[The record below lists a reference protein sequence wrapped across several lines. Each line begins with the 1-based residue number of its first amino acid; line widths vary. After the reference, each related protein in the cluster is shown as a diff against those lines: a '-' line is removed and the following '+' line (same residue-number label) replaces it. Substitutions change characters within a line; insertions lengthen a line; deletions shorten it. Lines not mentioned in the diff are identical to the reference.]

1 MAKNRKSRE
10 DVESRIGERNIQ
22 RWGLD
27 MHNPVFFT
35 SSGLIIV
42 LLVLTLV
49 YREQAQSAFSAVQT
63 LVSNQFG
70 WLLIL
75 TVNILLVYSIFLAF
89 GRFSKIRIGG
99 PDARPEFSTR
109 SWFAM
114 LFSAGMGIG
123 VIYWSVA
130 EPITH
135 FSTTPF
141 LAESGTADAA
151 QVGMATTFLHW
162 GFHAWAVYAV
172 VGLALAFFAY
182 NWGLPLTV
190 RSLFYPLLGERIY
203 GWIGDVVDTIAVLAT
218 MFGITTVLGL
228 GAGQISAG
236 MNYLFD
242 TPDTI
247 IVEVGIIA
255 FITAIATMSV
265 VAGLDGGVKRLSD
278 INIGVAV
285 VLLAFILV
293 VGPTVFILNGFI
305 ENVGF
310 YLQNFMFLGTWSEA
324 YEGGTW
330 QNNWTVFYWAWWVS
344 WAPFVGIF
352 IARISKGRT
361 VREFM
366 LGVTLVP
373 SLVCFFWFSA
383 FGGTALYQ
391 ALNGVGDIVG
401 AVDENF
407 ATAFFVMVSQLPLAW
422 PISLIA
428 VLLIFTFFVTSSDS
442 GSLVIDSITAGG
454 KEDAPVVQRVFWAVT
469 EGAVAAVLLIGGGLT
484 ALQTAVLVLGL
495 PFAIVILFVC
505 YSLYKGLQT
514 EFLDEVASE
523 EARAE
528 RDEADVGVEPAAAP
542 TD

>member
-1 MAKNRKSRE
+1 MADNRKSRE
-10 DVESRIGERNIQ
+10 DVDSRIGERNIQ

-35 SSGLIIV
+35 SSGFIIILLI
-42 LLVLTLV
+42 LTLV
-49 YREQAQSAFSAVQT
+49 YQEQAASAFGAVQT
-63 LVSNQFG
+63 FVSDKFG
-70 WLLIL
+70 WFLIV
-75 TVNILLVYSIFLAF
+75 TVNILLVYSVFLAF

-99 PDARPEFSTR
+99 QDARPEFSTL

-135 FSTTPF
+135 FSNTPF
-141 LAESGTADAA
+141 LAQSGTEDAA
-151 QVGMATTFLHW
+151 QVGMVTAFLHW
-162 GFHAWAVYAV
+162 GFHAWAIYAV

-190 RSLFYPLLGERIY
+190 RSLFYPLLGNRIY
-203 GWIGDVVDTIAVLAT
+203 SWIGDVVDTVAVLAT

-236 MNYLFD
+236 MNYLFN

-247 IVEVGIIA
+247 VVEVGVIA

-278 INIGVAV
+278 INIGVAT
-285 VLLAFILV
+285 LLLIFIMV
-293 VGPTVFILNGFI
+293 VGPTLFILNGFI
-305 ENVGF
+305 QNVGY
-310 YLQNFMFLGTWSEA
+310 YLQNFMFIGTWSEA

-330 QNNWTVFYWAWWVS
+330 QNSWTVFYWAWWVS

-373 SLVCFFWFSA
+373 SIVCFFWFSA

-391 ALNGVGDIVG
+391 ALNGIGDIVG

-407 ATAFFVMVSQLPLAW
+407 ATAFFVMVSELPFSGV
-422 PISLIA
+422 ISFIA
-428 VLLIFTFFVTSSDS
+428 VVLIFTFFVTSSDS

-454 KEDAPVVQRVFWAVT
+454 KDDAPVGQRIFWAVT
-469 EGAVAAVLLIGGGLT
+469 EGAVAAVLLVGGGLT
-484 ALQTAVLVLGL
+484 ALQTAVIVLGL
-495 PFAIVILFVC
+495 PFAVVILFVC
-505 YSLYKGLQT
+505 YSLYKGLQ
-514 EFLDEVASE
+514 
-523 EARAE
+523 AE
-528 RDEADVGVEPAAAP
+528 LRDEIVSSKETRQEERGGQTEAVPAD
-542 TD
+542 

>member
-1 MAKNRKSRE
+1 MADNKKSRE
-10 DVESRIGERNIQ
+10 DVETRVGERNIQ

-35 SSGLIIV
+35 SSGFIIV
-42 LLVLTLV
+42 LLVLTLL
-49 YREQAQSAFSAVQT
+49 YQESAASAFSAVQAF
-63 LVSNQFG
+63 VSDKFG
-70 WLLIL
+70 WLLII
-75 TVNILLVYSIFLAF
+75 TVNLLLVYSAFLAF

-99 PDARPEFSTR
+99 KDARPEFSTL

-135 FSTTPF
+135 FSNTPF
-141 LAESGTADAA
+141 LAQSGTEDAA
-151 QVGMATTFLHW
+151 QVGMVTAFLHW

-247 IVEVGIIA
+247 VVEVSVIA
-255 FITAIATMSV
+255 FITSIATMSV

-278 INIGVAV
+278 MNIVIAA
-285 VLLAFILV
+285 LLLVFIMI
-293 VGPTVFILNGFI
+293 VGPTIFILNGFI
-305 ENVGF
+305 QNVGF
-310 YLQNFMFLGTWSEA
+310 YLQNFMFLGTWGEA

-330 QNNWTVFYWAWWVS
+330 QNSWTVFYWAWWVS

-366 LGVTLVP
+366 LGVVLVP
-373 SLVCFFWFSA
+373 SIVCFFWFSA

-391 ALNGVGDIVG
+391 ALNGVGNIVS
-401 AVDENF
+401 AVDANF
-407 ATAFFVMVSQLPLAW
+407 ATAFFVMVSELPLSGV
-422 PISLIA
+422 ISFIA
-428 VLLIFTFFVTSSDS
+428 VVLIFTFFVTSSDS

-454 KEDAPVVQRVFWAVT
+454 KDDAPVAQRIFWAVT
-469 EGAVAAVLLIGGGLT
+469 EGVVAAVLLIGGGLT
-484 ALQTAVLVLGL
+484 ALQTAVIALGL

-505 YSLYKGLQT
+505 YSLYKGLQA
-514 EFLDEVASE
+514 EYRDEVVPRE
-523 EARAE
+523 EAKEE
-528 RDEADVGVEPAAAP
+528 RGGQTEAVPA
-542 TD
+542 D

>member
-1 MAKNRKSRE
+1 MADNRKSRE
-10 DVESRIGERNIQ
+10 DVDSRIGERNIQ

-35 SSGLIIV
+35 SSGFIIV
-42 LLVLTLV
+42 LLVLTLL
-49 YREQAQSAFSAVQT
+49 YQEQAASAFSAVQT
-63 LVSNQFG
+63 YVSNQFG
-70 WLLIL
+70 WFLIL
-75 TVNILLVYSIFLAF
+75 TVNILLVYSLFLAF
-89 GRFSKIRIGG
+89 GRFGKIRIGG
-99 PDARPEFSTR
+99 QDARPEFSR
-109 SWFAM
+109 LSWFAM

-135 FSTTPF
+135 YSTTPF
-141 LAESGTADAA
+141 LAQSGTESAA
-151 QVGMATTFLHW
+151 QVGMVTTFLHW
-162 GFHAWAVYAV
+162 GLHAWAVYAV

-203 GWIGDVVDTIAVLAT
+203 GWIGDVVDTTAVLAT

-247 IVEVGIIA
+247 VVEVGVIA

-278 INIGVAV
+278 LNIGIATL
-285 VLLAFILV
+285 LLAFILV

-305 ENVGF
+305 QNVGY
-310 YLQNFMFLGTWSEA
+310 YLQNFMFLGTWSEV

-330 QNNWTVFYWAWWVS
+330 QNTWTVFYWAWWVS

-366 LGVTLVP
+366 LGVVLVP
-373 SLVCFFWFSA
+373 SIVCFFWFSA
-383 FGGTALYQ
+383 FGGTALHQ
-391 ALNGVGDIVG
+391 ALNGTNDIVG
-401 AVDENF
+401 AVNENF
-407 ATAFFVMVSQLPLAW
+407 ATAFFAMVSPLPLGGV
-422 PISLIA
+422 ISFIA
-428 VLLIFTFFVTSSDS
+428 VVLIFTFFVTSSDS

-454 KEDAPVVQRVFWAVT
+454 KDDAPVAQRIFWAVT

-495 PFAIVILFVC
+495 PFAVVILFVC

-514 EFLDEVASE
+514 EFLDEVAAE
-523 EARAE
+523 EARADRE
-528 RDEADVGVEPAAAP
+528 EVDVSAGPAAAP

>member
-1 MAKNRKSRE
+1 MADNRKSRE

-35 SSGLIIV
+35 SSGFIII
-42 LLVLTLV
+42 LLTLTLM
-49 YREQAQSAFSAVQT
+49 YKEQAASAFSATQT
-63 LVSNQFG
+63 FVSDQFG
-70 WLLIL
+70 WFLIL
-75 TVNILLVYSIFLAF
+75 TVNILLIYSIFLAF
-89 GRFSKIRIGG
+89 GRFRKVRIGG
-99 PDARPEFSTR
+99 QDAKPEFSTR

-141 LAESGTADAA
+141 LAQSGTVDAA
-151 QVGMATTFLHW
+151 QVGMVTTFLHW
-162 GFHAWAVYAV
+162 GLHAWAVYAV

-203 GWIGDVVDTIAVLAT
+203 GWIGDVVDTIAVLST

-236 MNYLFD
+236 AAYIFG
-242 TPDTI
+242 TPDNIT
-247 IVEVGIIA
+247 VEVGIIA

-278 INIGVAV
+278 LNIGVAV
-285 VLLAFILV
+285 VLLVFILI
-293 VGPTVFILNGFI
+293 VGPTVFIFNGFI
-305 ENVGF
+305 QNVGY
-310 YLQNFMFLGTWSEA
+310 YLQNLVFLGTWGET

-330 QNNWTVFYWAWWVS
+330 QNTWTVFYWAWWVS

-361 VREFM
+361 VKEFM
-366 LGVTLVP
+366 LGVILVP
-373 SLVCFFWFSA
+373 SIVCFFWFSA
-383 FGGTALYQ
+383 FGGTALHQ

-407 ATAFFVMVSQLPLAW
+407 ATAFFVMVSELPMSGI
-422 PISLIA
+422 ISFIA
-428 VLLIFTFFVTSSDS
+428 VVLIFTFFVTSSDS

-454 KEDAPVVQRVFWAVT
+454 KDDAPVMQRVFWAIT
-469 EGAVAAVLLIGGGLT
+469 EGVVAAVLLVGGGLT

-495 PFAIVILFVC
+495 PFSVVILFVC
-505 YSLYKGLQT
+505 YSLYLGLKA
-514 EFLDEVASE
+514 EFLDEVLPRE
-523 EARAE
+523 NEAAE
-528 RDEADVGVEPAAAP
+528 KERLEGQGEAVPA
-542 TD
+542 D

>member
-1 MAKNRKSRE
+1 
-10 DVESRIGERNIQ
+10 
-22 RWGLD
+22 
-27 MHNPVFFT
+27 
-35 SSGLIIV
+35 
-42 LLVLTLV
+42 
-49 YREQAQSAFSAVQT
+49 
-63 LVSNQFG
+63 
-70 WLLIL
+70 
-75 TVNILLVYSIFLAF
+75 
-89 GRFSKIRIGG
+89 
-99 PDARPEFSTR
+99 
-109 SWFAM
+109 M

-162 GFHAWAVYAV
+162 GLHAWAVYAV

-285 VLLAFILV
+285 VLLAFILI

-310 YLQNFMFLGTWSEA
+310 YLQNLMFLGTWSEA

-366 LGVTLVP
+366 LGVILVP

-407 ATAFFVMVSQLPLAW
+407 DTAFFVMISELPLAW

-454 KEDAPVVQRVFWAVT
+454 KEDAPVAQRVFWAVT

>member
-1 MAKNRKSRE
+1 MADNRKSRE

-35 SSGLIIV
+35 SSGFIIV
-42 LLVLTLV
+42 LLTLTLM
-49 YREQAQSAFSAVQT
+49 YKEQAASAFSATQT
-63 LVSNQFG
+63 FVSDQFG
-70 WLLIL
+70 WFLIL
-75 TVNILLVYSIFLAF
+75 TVNILLIYSIFLAF
-89 GRFSKIRIGG
+89 GRFRKVRIGG
-99 PDARPEFSTR
+99 QDAEPEFSTR

-141 LAESGTADAA
+141 LAQSGTVDAA
-151 QVGMATTFLHW
+151 QVGMVTTFLHW

-190 RSLFYPLLGERIY
+190 RSLFYPILGERIY
-203 GWIGDVVDTIAVLAT
+203 GWIGDVVDTIAVLST

-247 IVEVGIIA
+247 VVKVGIIA
-255 FITAIATMSV
+255 FITAIATISV

-293 VGPTVFILNGFI
+293 VGPTVFIFNGFI
-305 ENVGF
+305 QNVGY
-310 YLQNFMFLGTWSEA
+310 YLQNLVFLGTWGEA

-330 QNNWTVFYWAWWVS
+330 QNTWTVFYWAWWVS

-361 VREFM
+361 VKEFM
-366 LGVTLVP
+366 LGVILVP
-373 SLVCFFWFSA
+373 SIVCFFWFSA
-383 FGGTALYQ
+383 FGGTALHQ
-391 ALNGVGDIVG
+391 ALNGVGDIVS
-401 AVDENF
+401 AVDANF
-407 ATAFFVMVSQLPLAW
+407 ATAFFVMVSELPLSGV
-422 PISLIA
+422 ISFIA
-428 VLLIFTFFVTSSDS
+428 VVLIFTFFVTSSDS

-454 KEDAPVVQRVFWAVT
+454 KDDAPVLQRVFWAIA
-469 EGAVAAVLLIGGGLT
+469 EGVVAAVLLIGGGLT

-495 PFAIVILFVC
+495 PFAVVILFVC
-505 YSLYKGLQT
+505 YSLYLGLKA
-514 EFLDEVASE
+514 EFLDEVLPRE
-523 EARAE
+523 
-528 RDEADVGVEPAAAP
+528 DEAAEKERLEGQGEAVPA
-542 TD
+542 D